1 MYGADPE
8 SSNSV
13 ALQEKFNPSS
23 SEVSGVPTEFTATV
37 KDEGDTITLKVSQGH
52 LTRVFSATFGG
63 FFSTPDVESIHVS
76 NTGK

>member
-1 MYGADPE
+1 MVFHSIVLSGKLIDVQNVISLGA
-8 SSNSV
+8 
-13 ALQEKFNPSS
+13 
-23 SEVSGVPTEFTATV
+23 
-37 KDEGDTITLKVSQGH
+37 GDAITLKVSQGY